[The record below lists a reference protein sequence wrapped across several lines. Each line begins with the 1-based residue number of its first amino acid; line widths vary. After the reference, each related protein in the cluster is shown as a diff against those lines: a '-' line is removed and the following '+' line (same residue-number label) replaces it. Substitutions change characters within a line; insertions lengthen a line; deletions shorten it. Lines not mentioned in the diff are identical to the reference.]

1 MKRILCGSILLLAFG
16 LVASY
21 ATAQDKAAAEG
32 KAKSDQKMADEQKP
46 KQEPVATT
54 PVRLQIV
61 FSESEDGKVT
71 KSLPYTMYFNAM
83 NEPEVRRTG
92 WGRLRIGSKVPIYTG
107 GTEKN
112 DSIQYQ
118 DVGTNVDGRVSN
130 AGDRFLLEL
139 RVERSWV
146 EGSVNVPVHGAA
158 SSAESAAPRFAE
170 PIIRSFR
177 TDLDLALH
185 NGQTI
190 ETTMATDPISG
201 KVMHVEVTL
210 NVLK

>member
-46 KQEPVATT
+46 KQELAATT

-71 KSLPYTMYFNAM
+71 KSLPYTMYFNAL

-107 GTEKN
+107 GTDKN
-112 DSIQYQ
+112 ESIQYQ

-146 EGSVNVPVHGAA
+146 EGSVAVPVHGAA
-158 SSAESAAPRFAE
+158 SSADSAGPRFAE

-177 TDLDLALH
+177 TDLDLALR

-201 KVMHVEVTL
+201 KLMRVEVTL